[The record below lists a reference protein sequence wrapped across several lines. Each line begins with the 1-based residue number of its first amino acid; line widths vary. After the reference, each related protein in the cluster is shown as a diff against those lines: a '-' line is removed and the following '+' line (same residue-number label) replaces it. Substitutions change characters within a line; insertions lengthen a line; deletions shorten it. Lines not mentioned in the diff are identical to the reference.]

1 MRQIK
6 INWLQ
11 LLINYITIYTLPYMV
26 KITQPGCS
34 KNNFKSIR
42 NEYKETFSSK
52 KHFYLS
58 L

>member
-11 LLINYITIYTLPYMV
+11 LLISYITIYTLPYMV

-42 NEYKETFSSK
+42 NEYK
-52 KHFYLS
+52 
-58 L
+58 